1 LSGEEHDMTDQWTDR
16 LSEYLDDELPPD
28 ERAAV
33 EAHLRH
39 CVACGA
45 VLADLKR
52 IVGRAR
58 NLEDRPPA
66 HDLWPGIAAR
76 IGASPATPDRA
87 GVTAIDGPRRRRWS
101 FSLPELAAAGI
112 ALMALSGGAAWLLHP
127 GPATTVIARSPV
139 AEPIATPGLTPALAP
154 SGSFRIGLTP
164 SRRAAGLSYDAAVAD
179 LEGVLTA
186 GRGRL
191 DSTTVRVIERNLAT
205 IDSAIVQAQRAVA
218 ADSANAY
225 LNSHL
230 AETMRRKLELLR
242 QAAALVTSVS

>member
-1 LSGEEHDMTDQWTDR
+1 MTDQWTDR
-16 LSEYLDDELPPD
+16 LSEYLDDELAPAD
-28 ERAAV
+28 RAAL
-33 EAHLRH
+33 EAHLLH

-52 IVGRAR
+52 IVARAR
-58 NLEDRPPA
+58 SLEDRKPER
-66 HDLWPGIAAR
+66 DLWPAIAAR
-76 IGASPATPDRA
+76 IGVSLTP
-87 GVTAIDGPRRRRWS
+87 GEPGEVTPLDTARRRRWS

-127 GPATTVIARSPV
+127 GGTPPAAVATRPAPAPILSPTGSPRV
-139 AEPIATPGLTPALAP
+139 ALT
-154 SGSFRIGLTP
+154 S
-164 SRRAAGLSYDAAVAD
+164 SRRAAGQSYDAAVAD

-191 DSTTVRVIERNLAT
+191 DTTTVRVIERNLAT
-205 IDSAIVQAQRAVA
+205 IDSAIAQAQRAVA
-218 ADSANAY
+218 ADSANVY

-242 QAAALVTSVS
+242 QAAALVSSVS

>member
-1 LSGEEHDMTDQWTDR
+1 MSDQWTDR
-16 LSEYLDDELPPD
+16 LSEYLDDELPPA
-28 ERAAV
+28 ERVAL

-58 NLEDRPPA
+58 GLEDRLPERE
-66 HDLWPGIAAR
+66 LWPGIAAR
-76 IGASPATPDRA
+76 IGA
-87 GVTAIDGPRRRRWS
+87 GPVDVVPLDAARHRRRWS
-101 FSLPELAAAGI
+101 FSLPQLAAAGI

-127 GPATTVIARSPV
+127 SMPPAAVATRPGPAPAAAPAGSSLV
-139 AEPIATPGLTPALAP
+139 ALA
-154 SGSFRIGLTP
+154 SAN
-164 SRRAAGLSYDAAVAD
+164 RAAGRSYAAAVGD
-179 LEGVLTA
+179 LERVLEE

-191 DSTTVRVIERNLAT
+191 DTTTVRVIERNLAT
-205 IDSAIVQAQRAVA
+205 IDTAIAQAQRAVA
-218 ADSANAY
+218 ADSGNLY

-242 QAAALVTSVS
+242 QAAALVSSVS

>member
-1 LSGEEHDMTDQWTDR
+1 
-16 LSEYLDDELPPD
+16 
-28 ERAAV
+28 
-33 EAHLRH
+33 
-39 CVACGA
+39 VACGA
-45 VLADLKR
+45 ALADLKR
-52 IVGRAR
+52 IVVRAR
-58 NLEDRPPA
+58 ALEDRPPA
-66 HDLWPGIAAR
+66 RDHWPAIAAR
-76 IGASPATPDRA
+76 IGAAPPAADRGDVA
-87 GVTAIDGPRRRRWS
+87 ALDATRRRRRWS
-101 FSLPELAAAGI
+101 FSVPELAAAGI

-127 GPATTVIARSPV
+127 VTSTVVVARAPV
-139 AEPIATPGLTPALAP
+139 AEPSATPGLTPALAP

-205 IDSAIVQAQRAVA
+205 IDSAIAQAQRAVA